1 MHVLVNVNAQPS
13 LMQRNNSKLTR
24 RRISRRFLSIDCN
37 SLKSGRVSASTLT
50 SFGVST
56 KSSALS
62 APPLGTS
69 QFEGVAI
76 VDGVYCSKLEGKWQ
90 GCVTAEDCAWYHQCV
105 QDVLVIG
112 FGEHARCSNAA
123 ILPNQP
129 RSPKRHNKQLAINVQ
144 PNAFRSYLSH
154 ELSLSEPSCK
164 QELRFWKARQLQ
176 IKIDTITK

>member
-1 MHVLVNVNAQPS
+1 MLVNVNAQQPS

-76 VDGVYCSKLEGKWQ
+76 VDGVYCGKLEGKWQ
-90 GCVTAEDCAWYHQCV
+90 GLCPSMCTRCAGLRLSRTPW
-105 QDVLVIG
+105 
-112 FGEHARCSNAA
+112 CS
-123 ILPNQP
+123 Q
-129 RSPKRHNKQLAINVQ
+129 RSHFTQYRTTFANRDTYKQLANLQ
-144 PNAFRSYLSH
+144 THF
-154 ELSLSEPSCK
+154 ELTFLLSEPTSTRAPILK
-164 QELRFWKARQLQ
+164 SK
-176 IKIDTITK
+176 T

>member
-1 MHVLVNVNAQPS
+1 MLVNVNAQQPS
-13 LMQRNNSKLTR
+13 LMQGNNSKLTR

-76 VDGVYCSKLEGKWQ
+76 VDGVYCSKLEGKWLKTVVPSM
-90 GCVTAEDCAWYHQCV
+90 CTRCADLWHSRTPRMLSTQPFHIFT
-105 QDVLVIG
+105 QK
-112 FGEHARCSNAA
+112 
-123 ILPNQP
+123 P
-129 RSPKRHNKQLAINVQ
+129 RSPKRHIQAV
-144 PNAFRSYLSH
+144 S
-154 ELSLSEPSCK
+154 
-164 QELRFWKARQLQ
+164 
-176 IKIDTITK
+176 

>member
-1 MHVLVNVNAQPS
+1 VLVNVNAQPS
-13 LMQRNNSKLTR
+13 LMQRNSSKLTR

-90 GCVTAEDCAWYHQCV
+90 GCVTAEGCACHRLSRTPHVW
-105 QDVLVIG
+105 L
-112 FGEHARCSNAA
+112 NATFY
-123 ILPNQP
+123 PKTT
-129 RSPKRHNKQLAINVQ
+129 SPKTR
-144 PNAFRSYLSH
+144 PNAFRAYLS
-154 ELSLSEPSCK
+154 P
-164 QELRFWKARQLQ
+164 F
-176 IKIDTITK
+176 